1 MYTNPVI
8 PGFHPDPSVC
18 RVGADYYLVTSSFE
32 WFPGV
37 PIFHSRDLVHWRQL
51 GHVLDRPSQLD
62 LDGVRPSGGIY
73 APTIRYHEGVF
84 YMITTLMDEP
94 GNFLVT
100 ATDPAG
106 PWSDPVWL
114 PGTRGFDPSL
124 FFDDDGRA
132 WMTGT
137 RQRAAG
143 RYDGDSEIWLRE
155 FDPATLKPL
164 GEEHV
169 IWEAAQRGGV
179 WCEGPHIYRVGAHY
193 YLLTSEGGT
202 AEDHA
207 VMVARAER
215 ITGPYRGNP
224 RNPVLTHR
232 HLGLLHPVTSV
243 GHPDLVRTAEG
254 EWWSVLLATRP
265 YGAFTAP
272 AGGRPPGESTGS
284 PDGPSHVASSVIDL
298 HGGSAGLLATRSH
311 TGSTDSHGESVGDQ
325 PTTAAVRASRGYNLG
340 RETFLT
346 RVRWEDGWPVF
357 DQVEP
362 YAQAPSTPARRW
374 PATPACDHF
383 DAPRLAP
390 VWNHLRTPR
399 EPYWSLAD
407 SRLTLHLRPQTL
419 SERAAPSLVARR
431 QQHIAFAAH
440 TVMEFRP
447 QGKECA
453 GLVLF
458 QNDDFHITLVLTAHG
473 LELTRRSGGT
483 DTLLARADVVPS
495 GSLWLGV
502 EAHGQDY
509 QARYAL
515 RPGEW
520 TDLGAPMDGRVLGS
534 TVAGGFTGAMIGLY
548 ASSNGHPSTNTAAFD
563 WFEYLPLSV

>member
-18 RVGADYYLVTSSFE
+18 RVGEDHYLVTSSFE

-73 APTIRYHEGVF
+73 APTIRHHEGVF

-106 PWSDPVWL
+106 PWSEPVWF
-114 PGTRGFDPSL
+114 PETRGFDPSL

-137 RQRAAG
+137 RPRDDG

-155 FDPATLKPL
+155 FDPATLKLL

-179 WCEGPHIYRVGAHY
+179 WCEGPHIYRIGAFY

-215 ITGPYRGNP
+215 ITGPYLGNP

-232 HLGLLHPVTSV
+232 HLGLRHPITSV
-243 GHPDLVRTAEG
+243 GHPDLVRNAEG

-265 YGAFTAP
+265 YGALPAPLAP
-272 AGGRPPGESTGS
+272 AAPAVPTEGRPHTGS
-284 PDGPSHVASSVIDL
+284 VGFPDGDSR
-298 HGGSAGLLATRSH
+298 GGSAG
-311 TGSTDSHGESVGDQ
+311 DQ
-325 PTTAAVRASRGYNLG
+325 STTAAVRASKGYNLG

-346 RVRWEDGWPVF
+346 RVRWEDDWPVF

-399 EPYWSLAD
+399 EPYWNLAG
-407 SRLTLHLRPQTL
+407 SRLTLRLRPQTL
-419 SERAAPSLVARR
+419 RERAAPSLVARR

-447 QGKECA
+447 RGEECA

-495 GSLWLGV
+495 GPLWLGV

-520 TDLGAPMDGRVLGS
+520 TDLAAPVDGRVLGS

-548 ASSNGHPSTNTAAFD
+548 ASSNGHPSTSTAAFD
-563 WFEYLPLSV
+563 WFEYLPLSG